1 MPTLNNAVEVQLW
14 DKRAGAAAWDD
25 ERGCASFRYDDEF
38 IESGLEIAPVM
49 MPLSEE
55 IYQFDDL
62 QERPYLGLPG
72 LLADSLPDKFGNQ
85 LINGWFARRGFGQD
99 DFSPIDRLCYIGG
112 RAMGAL
118 AFEPVEN
125 PELESSAEVAVMDLI
140 NVAARIVAKHED
152 FEAVFEENED
162 TVMNLLSVSTSAGGA
177 RAKALLAVHP
187 DTNDVR
193 SGQVKAPPGYGY
205 WIFKFDGVNDERELE
220 ETGDIGRMEYAY
232 YLMARDAGIEM
243 AESRLFEESGRAHFM
258 TRRFDR
264 GGNGEKLH
272 MQSLAALN
280 HYPWAQPGL
289 VGYEE
294 LFQTVR
300 RLQIGMPAVE
310 QCFRRMVF
318 NVLARNHD
326 DHAKNHAFLM
336 RPDGTWSLAPA
347 YDLTHSFKPGH
358 RYTGNHQMSAAGKR
372 DNFTRD
378 DLVDIGKKFDLR
390 RAADIFASVA
400 EAVGRWRSHAEAANL
415 PEQSV
420 EQYFKT
426 FRKL

>member
-1 MPTLNNAVEVQLW
+1 MPTLNNAVEVRLW
-14 DKRAGAAAWDD
+14 GRRAGAAAWDD
-25 ERGCASFRYDDEF
+25 ERGCAVFRYDDEF
-38 IESGLEIAPVM
+38 IESGLEAAPVM
-49 MPLSEE
+49 MPLSDAL
-55 IYQFDDL
+55 YQFDDL

-72 LLADSLPDKFGNQ
+72 LLADSLPDKFGSQ
-85 LINGWFARRGFGQD
+85 LINGWFARRGLGPD
-99 DFSPIDRLCYIGG
+99 DFSPIDRLCYIGE

-118 AFEPVEN
+118 EFEPAENAGLENSVEI
-125 PELESSAEVAVMDLI
+125 AVADLI
-140 NVAARIVAKHED
+140 SVAARIVTKHEN

-162 TVMNLLSVSTSAGGA
+162 TVMDLLSVSTSPGGA

-193 SGQVKAPPGYGY
+193 SGQITAPPGYGY

-220 ETGDIGRMEYAY
+220 ETQNIGRMEYAY
-232 YLMARDAGIEM
+232 YLMARDAGVEM
-243 AESRLFEESGRAHFM
+243 AESRLFEEGGRAHFM

-264 GGNGEKLH
+264 RENGEKLH
-272 MQSLAALN
+272 VQSLAAMN
-280 HYPWAQPGL
+280 HFPWAQPGL

-294 LFQTVR
+294 LFQTIR

-336 RPDGTWSLAPA
+336 GADGVWSLAPA

-358 RYTGNHQMSAAGKR
+358 RHTGSHQMSAAGKR
-372 DNFTRD
+372 DNFTRA

-390 RAADIFASVA
+390 RAGDVFDSVEKA
-400 EAVGRWRSHAEAANL
+400 AGRWRSHAEAANL
-415 PEQSV
+415 TEQSA
-420 EQYFKT
+420 EHYFNS